1 MARQSTLFT
10 QIYRKDRYTTMQKI
24 KAMLANERGEAY
36 VGEAVKI
43 VIAIVLGAAL
53 LAGLVL
59 VFNRIVLP
67 KTESWIEDLFTEA
80 DGYVSTIESG
90 DTFNPQIG

>member
-1 MARQSTLFT
+1 
-10 QIYRKDRYTTMQKI
+10 MQKI

-59 VFNRIVLP
+59 VFNSIVLP
-67 KTESWIEDLFTEA
+67 KTEQWIEDLFANA
-80 DGYVSTIESG
+80 DDYVTDIENSGYT
-90 DTFNPQIG
+90 PA

>member
-1 MARQSTLFT
+1 
-10 QIYRKDRYTTMQKI
+10 MQKI
-24 KAMLANERGEAY
+24 KAMLSNERGEAY

-59 VFNRIVLP
+59 VFNTIVLP
-67 KTESWIEDLFTEA
+67 RTEGWIETLFDNAGE
-80 DGYVSTIESG
+80 YVTDIQGSDYAPTV
-90 DTFNPQIG
+90 

>member
-1 MARQSTLFT
+1 
-10 QIYRKDRYTTMQKI
+10 MQKI
-24 KAMLANERGEAY
+24 KAMLSNERGEAY

-59 VFNRIVLP
+59 VFNNVVLP
-67 KTESWIEDLFTEA
+67 KTETWIDDLFANA
-80 DGYVSTIESG
+80 DGYVTDIEAS
-90 DTFNPQIG
+90 DYAPTV

>member
-1 MARQSTLFT
+1 
-10 QIYRKDRYTTMQKI
+10 MQKI
-24 KAMLANERGEAY
+24 KAMLSNERGEAY

-59 VFNRIVLP
+59 VFNNVVLP
-67 KTESWIEDLFTEA
+67 KTEQWIDDLFANA
-80 DGYVSTIESG
+80 DGYVTDIEGSG
-90 DTFNPQIG
+90 YTPA

>member
-1 MARQSTLFT
+1 MTELRN
-10 QIYRKDRYTTMQKI
+10 
-24 KAMLANERGEAY
+24 MLASERGEAY

-59 VFNRIVLP
+59 VFNNIVLP
-67 KTESWIEDLFTEA
+67 KTEDWISDLFTNA
-80 DGYVSTIESG
+80 DGYVTSIEGSTY
-90 DTFNPQIG
+90 TPTV

>member
-59 VFNRIVLP
+59 VFNTIVLP
-67 KTESWIEDLFTEA
+67 KTEQWIEDLFGNANT
-80 DGYVSTIESG
+80 YVGKINGSSYT
-90 DTFNPQIG
+90 PA

>member
-1 MARQSTLFT
+1 MTELRN
-10 QIYRKDRYTTMQKI
+10 
-24 KAMLANERGEAY
+24 MLASERGEAY

-59 VFNRIVLP
+59 VFNNIVLP
-67 KTESWIEDLFTEA
+67 KTETWISDLFTNA
-80 DGYVSTIESG
+80 DGYVTKVEGSTYTPSAS
-90 DTFNPQIG
+90 

>member
-1 MARQSTLFT
+1 
-10 QIYRKDRYTTMQKI
+10 MQKI

-59 VFNRIVLP
+59 VFNNIVLP
-67 KTESWIEDLFTEA
+67 KTQDWIEDLFGEA
-80 DGYVSTIESG
+80 GEYVTSIQGSSYSTTAG
-90 DTFNPQIG
+90 A

>member
-1 MARQSTLFT
+1 MTELRN
-10 QIYRKDRYTTMQKI
+10 
-24 KAMLANERGEAY
+24 MLASERGEAY

-59 VFNRIVLP
+59 VFNNIVLP
-67 KTESWIEDLFTEA
+67 KTEEWITDLFTNA
-80 DGYVSTIESG
+80 DGYVTSIEGSSY
-90 DTFNPQIG
+90 TPSAS

>member
-1 MARQSTLFT
+1 
-10 QIYRKDRYTTMQKI
+10 MQKI

-59 VFNRIVLP
+59 VFNTIVLP
-67 KTESWIEDLFTEA
+67 KTQKWIEDLFGNANT
-80 DGYVSTIESG
+80 YVGSIKGSSFSPTAG
-90 DTFNPQIG
+90 A

>member
-1 MARQSTLFT
+1 
-10 QIYRKDRYTTMQKI
+10 MQKI

-59 VFNRIVLP
+59 VFNQVVLP
-67 KTESWIEDLFTEA
+67 KTEKWIEDLFGNA
-80 DGYVSTIESG
+80 DTYVGKITNSGYTP
-90 DTFNPQIG
+90 D

>member
-1 MARQSTLFT
+1 
-10 QIYRKDRYTTMQKI
+10 MQKI
-24 KAMLANERGEAY
+24 KAMLSNERGEAY

-59 VFNRIVLP
+59 VFNTIVLP
-67 KTESWIEDLFTEA
+67 KTEAWIESLFTNA
-80 DGYVSTIESG
+80 DDYVTKIEGSSYG
-90 DTFNPQIG
+90 TTV

>member
-1 MARQSTLFT
+1 
-10 QIYRKDRYTTMQKI
+10 MQKI
-24 KAMLANERGEAY
+24 KAMLSNERGEAY

-67 KTESWIEDLFTEA
+67 KTESWIESLFTEA
-80 DGYVSTIESG
+80 EGYVTTLKDASNKYTIS
-90 DTFNPQIG
+90 

>member
-1 MARQSTLFT
+1 
-10 QIYRKDRYTTMQKI
+10 MQKI

-59 VFNRIVLP
+59 VFNNIVLP
-67 KTESWIEDLFTEA
+67 KTQDWIEDLFGEA
-80 DGYVSTIESG
+80 GEYVTSIQGSSFSTTNG
-90 DTFNPQIG
+90 

>member
-1 MARQSTLFT
+1 
-10 QIYRKDRYTTMQKI
+10 MQKI

-59 VFNRIVLP
+59 VFNNVVLP
-67 KTESWIEDLFTEA
+67 KTEQWIEDLFANA
-80 DGYVSTIESG
+80 DTYVTDIEGSGYT
-90 DTFNPQIG
+90 PA

>member
-1 MARQSTLFT
+1 
-10 QIYRKDRYTTMQKI
+10 MQKI
-24 KAMLANERGEAY
+24 KAMLSNERGEAY

-59 VFNRIVLP
+59 VFNEVVLP
-67 KTESWIEDLFTEA
+67 RTEGWIEDLFGNA
-80 DGYVSTIESG
+80 DTYVGSITGSSFAP
-90 DTFNPQIG
+90 TV

>member
-1 MARQSTLFT
+1 
-10 QIYRKDRYTTMQKI
+10 MQKI
-24 KAMLANERGEAY
+24 KAMLSNERGEAY

-59 VFNRIVLP
+59 VFNKIVLP
-67 KTESWIEDLFTEA
+67 KTEDWIEKLFANSDT
-80 DGYVSTIESG
+80 YVGKITGSSY
-90 DTFNPQIG
+90 DTGANAG

>member
-1 MARQSTLFT
+1 
-10 QIYRKDRYTTMQKI
+10 MQKI

-59 VFNRIVLP
+59 VFNQIVLP
-67 KTESWIEDLFTEA
+67 KTEDWIEQLFTEA
-80 DGYVSTIESG
+80 DTYVTGIEGS
-90 DTFNPQIG
+90 DYAPTV

>member
-1 MARQSTLFT
+1 
-10 QIYRKDRYTTMQKI
+10 MQKI
-24 KAMLANERGEAY
+24 KAMLSNERGEAY

-59 VFNRIVLP
+59 VFNQIVLP
-67 KTESWIEDLFTEA
+67 KTETWIESLFTEA
-80 DGYVSTIESG
+80 DGYVTNIEGSSFAP
-90 DTFNPQIG
+90 TV

>member
-1 MARQSTLFT
+1 
-10 QIYRKDRYTTMQKI
+10 MQKI

-59 VFNRIVLP
+59 VFNKIVLP
-67 KTESWIEDLFTEA
+67 KTEGWIKSLFDNANT
-80 DGYVSTIESG
+80 YVTKITGSNYT
-90 DTFNPQIG
+90 PA

>member
-1 MARQSTLFT
+1 
-10 QIYRKDRYTTMQKI
+10 MQKI
-24 KAMLANERGEAY
+24 KAMLASERGEAY

-59 VFNRIVLP
+59 IFNTVILP
-67 KTESWIEDLFTEA
+67 KTQAWIEDLFTNA
-80 DGYVSTIESG
+80 DGYVDAIEGSTYTPAAG
-90 DTFNPQIG
+90 

>member
-1 MARQSTLFT
+1 
-10 QIYRKDRYTTMQKI
+10 MQKI
-24 KAMLANERGEAY
+24 KAMLSNERGEAY

-59 VFNRIVLP
+59 VFNSIVLP
-67 KTESWIEDLFTEA
+67 KTETWIEDLFTNA
-80 DGYVSTIESG
+80 DGYVTDIEGS
-90 DTFNPQIG
+90 DYAPTV